1 MSTNST
7 IRVFIADTHYL
18 VRQGLKTIFAAPDG
32 FEVVGETDDLSQILN
47 LVEET
52 QPDVVVVGLN
62 IQGVSVVGIIE
73 ELRRRLPFKKILVL
87 DTNEDANE
95 IVRLLSMG
103 VHGYILKQ
111 CDHQEIID
119 AVNTI
124 VQGKNFF
131 CSNVLKL
138 NKTPLKSMSQVDND
152 STIRLSEREIEI
164 LELISQGLTN
174 NEIADRTFISSH
186 TVASHRKSLMKK
198 FGAKNNVDLVISAIK
213 ENFIAF

>member
-1 MSTNST
+1 MQNTSV
-7 IRVFIADTHYL
+7 IRIFIADSHFL
-18 VRQGLKTIFAAPDG
+18 VRQGLKTIFSAQKG
-32 FEVVGETDDLSQILN
+32 FEVVAESEDLANSLE

-52 QPDVVVVGLN
+52 QADVVVVGLN
-62 IQGVSVVGIIE
+62 IQGVSVVETIE
-73 ELRRRLPFKKILVL
+73 DLRQRHPFKKILVL

-95 IVRLLSMG
+95 IIRLLSMG

-119 AVNTI
+119 AVTTI
-124 VQGKNFF
+124 TQGKNFF

-138 NKTPLKSMSQVDND
+138 NKTPVKSLSQVD
-152 STIRLSEREIEI
+152 SESAIRLSSREIEI

-174 NEIADRTFISSH
+174 NEIADKTYISAH

-198 FGAKNNVDLVISAIK
+198 FGARNNVDLVISAIK